1 MFDKLEM
8 HPNGYWECRSRGQS
22 QRFDDLGPVHTK
34 PIFWCAFRPTV
45 QTEPANPVPETAHF
59 WNHPR
64 RWFQIYPDLCGFVLG
79 FVWTPE
85 TQTMTSLA
93 PHQLG
98 DVRVALNFLI
108 SSWLNVYSAQAWCAP
123 LFSVENQRLEYLL
136 QRFYSSMRFRN
147 DSVFTEIFLNRIKRN
162 RIIFARCSSVWTRP

>member
-1 MFDKLEM
+1 
-8 HPNGYWECRSRGQS
+8 
-22 QRFDDLGPVHTK
+22 VK
-34 PIFWCAFRPTV
+34 PHKSCAFRPTIK
-45 QTEPANPVPETAHF
+45 TEQANPVADTAHF

-64 RWFQIYPDLCGFVLG
+64 RCFQIYPDLCGFVLG

-123 LFSVENQRLEYLL
+123 LFSVENQRLEYFL
-136 QRFYSSMRFRN
+136 QRFNTSMRFRN
-147 DSVFTEIFLNRIKRN
+147 DSVFAEMSLNRINRN
-162 RIIFARCSSVWTRP
+162 RIVFTRFSSVWTGPKCFCARHI